1 MDTVHYILDNWDY
14 LLTLTLQHLWLVAL
28 AVGLAIL
35 IGVPLGVLIVRH
47 KWLATFTGHRYHRAD
62 HSVHRPVW
70 SDDPALFADR
80 SGYRRPARDYGGV
93 SLLAAADCT

>member
-47 KWLATFTGHRYHRAD
+47 KWLATPA
-62 HSVHRPVW
+62 VPVPT
-70 SDDPALFADR
+70 SCIR
-80 SGYRRPARDYGGV
+80 SA
-93 SLLAAADCT
+93 